1 MDLTLVEEAVVYMK
15 RKVNSEPHLIIYQC
29 NLTFIIMRNSY
40 PKTYINFL
48 VKTTL
53 ALTTSVTSTTAS
65 ITPAIFS
72 SEEILN
78 TSLSVQT
85 ESAVSNVS
93 SIATNPRRY
102 TRSSLYFD

>member
-29 NLTFIIMRNSY
+29 ITFIIMRNSY

-53 ALTTSVTSTTAS
+53 ALTTSATSTTAS